1 MKEAKCERQIHE
13 GKIPNEMGHSIVRAQ
28 TQKTGEFLSMVVN
41 TVNDYLNQT
50 TLESLQAELPIE
62 KGYCCDVLST
72 LRRMAVFCEGG
83 AEACRRLLMQE
94 PFQEARAEKTLYN
107 VYHQCIEEFFM
118 PKKDTWCEN
127 SRASY
132 TGVSAIEFYHAV
144 PASLEQ
150 LLLPLSAAFLKMRE
164 ELAHYEASGSSMAPI
179 DRKSVV

>member
-1 MKEAKCERQIHE
+1 MKEAKCERQRHE

-150 LLLPLSAAFLKMRE
+150 LLLPLSATFLKMRE

-179 DRKSVV
+179 R

>member
-62 KGYCCDVLST
+62 KGYCCDVLSA

-179 DRKSVV
+179 R

>member
-1 MKEAKCERQIHE
+1 MKEAKCERQRHE

-118 PKKDTWCEN
+118 PKKT
-127 SRASY
+127 R
-132 TGVSAIEFYHAV
+132 GVKIAGRLILGSA
-144 PASLEQ
+144 Q
-150 LLLPLSAAFLKMRE
+150 LSFIMLFLRRLSNYYCR
-164 ELAHYEASGSSMAPI
+164 
-179 DRKSVV
+179 